1 MERYMNLIIQGLEI
15 ANSDLRELAKLAG
28 ANHIERI
35 TGQAFRLENATRR
48 ELVAEYCADAELD
61 FAFVEQTAQL
71 SDFGLVAM
79 DMDSTLL
86 AIESIDEI
94 ADMHGMKPQ
103 VSEITQR
110 TMRGEIVFAESLRQR
125 TALLQGLHQ
134 DALQQVY
141 DERVRLSP
149 GAEIMLQRM
158 KFAGL
163 RTMVISGGFT
173 FFTDRIKT
181 KLNLDYAA
189 ANTLE
194 IADGKLTGKVMG
206 EIIGA
211 SGKAEVLKS
220 VREKLGLRREQVIAI
235 GDGANDLKMMEE
247 AGVSI
252 AYHAKPIV
260 QEKATYAIN
269 HVGLDGVANLFK
281 WSASS

>member
-1 MERYMNLIIQGLEI
+1 MNLIIQGLEV

-28 ANHIERI
+28 ADHIERI
-35 TGQAFRLENATRR
+35 TGQAFRLENASRH
-48 ELVAEYCADAELD
+48 EHVAEYCADAELD
-61 FAFVEQTAQL
+61 FAFVEQTVQL

-94 ADMHGMKPQ
+94 ADMHGVKPQ

-125 TALLQGLHQ
+125 TALLQGLDQ

-149 GAEIMLQRM
+149 GAEKMLQRM
-158 KFAGL
+158 KSAGL
-163 RTMVISGGFT
+163 RSMVISGGFT

-189 ANTLE
+189 ANKLE
-194 IADGKLTGKVMG
+194 ITDGKLTGKVLG

-211 SGKAEVLKS
+211 SGKAEVLKI

-269 HVGLDGVANLFK
+269 HVGLDGVVNLF
-281 WSASS
+281 A

>member
-35 TGQAFRLENATRR
+35 TGEAFRLENATRR
-48 ELVAEYCADAELD
+48 EHVAEYCADAELD

-94 ADMHGMKPQ
+94 ADMHGMKPK

-149 GAEIMLQRM
+149 GAEKMLQRM
-158 KFAGL
+158 KSAGL

-181 KLNLDYAA
+181 KLNLDYSA
-189 ANTLE
+189 ANNLE
-194 IADGKLTGKVMG
+194 ITDGKLTGKVMG

-269 HVGLDGVANLFK
+269 HVGLDGVANLF
-281 WSASS
+281 A

>member
-1 MERYMNLIIQGLEI
+1 MNLIIQGLEVQ
-15 ANSDLRELAKLAG
+15 NHDLRELAKLAG

-35 TGQAFRLENATRR
+35 TGQAFRLENASRR
-48 ELVAEYCADAELD
+48 ENIPEYCAEAELD

-71 SDFGLVAM
+71 ADFGLVTM

-94 ADMHGMKPQ
+94 ADMHGVKPQ

-125 TALLQGLHQ
+125 TALLQGLDQ

-141 DERVRLSP
+141 SERVRLSP
-149 GAEIMLQRM
+149 GAERMLQRM
-158 KFAGL
+158 SAAGL
-163 RTMVISGGFT
+163 KTMVISGGFT
-173 FFTDRIKT
+173 FFTDRIKA
-181 KLNLDYAA
+181 KLRLDYAA

-194 IADGKLTGKVMG
+194 IVDGRLTCKVLG

-211 SGKAEVLKS
+211 QGKADALKR
-220 VREKLGLRREQVIAI
+220 VREELGLKREQVIAI
-235 GDGANDLKMMEE
+235 GDGANDLKMMAE

-269 HVGLDGVANLFK
+269 QVGLDGVVNLFG
-281 WSASS
+281 